1 MRPLS
6 SDLREFIHLLNT
18 KSVKYVIVGA
28 WALAFHGRPRYTG
41 DLDIFV
47 AREQDNADKLMEVIE
62 AFGFGQSGIKRDD
75 FMQVDHVVQLGRVP
89 NRIDILTGISGVAFD
104 EAWES
109 REQGS
114 ISDVA
119 VFVISR
125 DLLIKNKRAANRDK
139 DQADIKLLE
148 KTRPP
153 RS

>member
-47 AREQDNADKLMEVIE
+47 AREQDNADRLIEVIE
-62 AFGFGQSGIKRDD
+62 AFGFGQSGIERDD
-75 FMQVDHVVQLGRVP
+75 FLQVDRVIQLGREP

-104 EAWES
+104 EAWKT
-109 REQGS
+109 RERGN
-114 ISDVA
+114 ISDLS

>member
-41 DLDIFV
+41 DIDIFV
-47 AREQDNADKLMEVIE
+47 ARKRDNAERLMEVIE
-62 AFGFGQSGIKRDD
+62 AFGFGESGIKRDD
-75 FMQVDHVVQLGRVP
+75 FLQVDHVIQLGREP
-89 NRIDILTGISGVAFD
+89 NRIDILTGISGVTFN

-114 ISDVA
+114 ISDVV

-139 DQADIKLLE
+139 DQGDIKLLE